1 MLTIMKTN
9 FFEQI
14 ASMQINGTL
23 QINIQSNDIGTVAVS
38 VLLANTNPKMTQG
51 KNIPPMLLKGT
62 PQELDEKFFG
72 EIGEP
77 VKHTI
82 KLFANLE
89 TYQAE
94 LDKAKKQP
102 EKPTDKT
109 TPATAKNNPG
119 NSLFSQ
125 PAEES
130 ENDADDDLEEQ
141 PDETE
146 ALAEKQRLYDEAM
159 QRVSRLNTD
168 MKYKEAIAQLP
179 DAEEYPDKANELKN
193 KREALEKRQELYA
206 SLQTEV

>member
-1 MLTIMKTN
+1 MKTN

-14 ASMQINGTL
+14 AGLQINGTL
-23 QINIQSNDIGTVAVS
+23 QINIQPQEGGTLTVS
-38 VLLANTNPKMTQG
+38 VLLANNNPRITAG
-51 KNIPPMLLKGT
+51 KNIPPMLLKAT
-62 PQELDEKFFG
+62 TQELDEKFFT

-77 VKHTI
+77 AKQTVR
-82 KLFANLE
+82 LFANLE
-89 TYQAE
+89 AYQAE

-102 EKPTDKT
+102 EKTGKT
-109 TPATAKNNPG
+109 TTVTAKKSAD

-125 PAEES
+125 PAEEPD
-130 ENDADDDLEEQ
+130 NDADDDLEEQ

-146 ALAEKQRLYDEAM
+146 ALAEKQRLYDEAIR
-159 QRVSRLNTD
+159 RVGQLNTD

-179 DAEEYPDKANELKN
+179 DAEEYPDKAGEIKT